1 MPSSWSWG
9 VCCRALRPTTSWSGV
24 PTSATSRACTARRS
38 RPKGCIWCPT
48 RWRSSSA
55 ATSPT
60 ACTSRGSRRRTGSS
74 RAVQEQTVEDHE
86 AIVALDVDRPQHPGV
101 GVARYIR
108 EPYEPEIAEA
118 AITVADEYHGLGAG
132 TLLLGA
138 LAARARDNGIVVFR
152 NYVLEGNDAM
162 LQVFDDLGARRE
174 REPEGLWRV
183 DLDLPDDE
191 QLPASGASR
200 AFVEVARDDR
210 GLISLVPPIWGRWRR
225 SMKARSEDVDQDEQ
239 DDDAIPQDDL
249 DRWLRRRGDR

>member
-1 MPSSWSWG
+1 VG
-9 VCCRALRPTTSWSGV
+9 G
-24 PTSATSRACTARRS
+24 ATDDDPFWANADE
-38 RPKGCIWCPT
+38 W
-48 RWRSSSA
+48 W
-55 ATSPT
+55 
-60 ACTSRGSRRRTGSS
+60 RRTELRDGTRVLLRQIRPSDRDRLAAGMHRLS
-74 RAVQEQTVEDHE
+74 PAARYLRCHTRGDELTPAQLDYLTRVDHVDHE
-86 AIVALDVDRPQHPGV
+86 AIVALDVDRPQRPGV

-118 AITVADEYHGLGAG
+118 AVTVADEYHGLGAG

-152 NYVLEGNDAM
+152 NYVLDGNDAM

-183 DLDLPDDE
+183 DLDLPDDDE
-191 QLPASGASR
+191 QPPASGASR